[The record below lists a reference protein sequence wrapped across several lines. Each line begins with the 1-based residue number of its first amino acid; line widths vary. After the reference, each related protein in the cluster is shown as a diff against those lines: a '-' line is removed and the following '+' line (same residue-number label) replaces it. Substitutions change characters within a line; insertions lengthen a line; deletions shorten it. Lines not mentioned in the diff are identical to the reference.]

1 MSGKGDKPDKPDT
14 RRLIH
19 ERDVA
24 ALLGTTV
31 GLLRYAQM
39 AVPGMPRRR
48 GARERRYYDRDEI
61 LIFLAQ
67 RMAPCIKGPMPV
79 PMRDMSNPDTLL
91 TTTEAAAYLGVKLGK
106 LQSDRQ
112 RSYEFGKPPV
122 LPFFRLPDNRIRYRL
137 GDLLA
142 IKAKES

>member
-1 MSGKGDKPDKPDT
+1 MSGKRDKPDK
-14 RRLIH
+14 RLIH

-31 GLLRYAQM
+31 GILKSANILL
-39 AVPGMPRRR
+39 PGMPNRR
-48 GARERRYYDRDEI
+48 GPDRRYYDREEI
-61 LIFLAQ
+61 LILLAQ

-79 PMRDMSNPDTLL
+79 PIKDMNNPETLL
-91 TTTEAAAYLGVKLGK
+91 TTPEAAALLGWNKSR

-112 RSYEFGKPPV
+112 YVRENDTPPKV
-122 LPFFRLPDNRIRYRL
+122 RFLTLPDNRIRYRL